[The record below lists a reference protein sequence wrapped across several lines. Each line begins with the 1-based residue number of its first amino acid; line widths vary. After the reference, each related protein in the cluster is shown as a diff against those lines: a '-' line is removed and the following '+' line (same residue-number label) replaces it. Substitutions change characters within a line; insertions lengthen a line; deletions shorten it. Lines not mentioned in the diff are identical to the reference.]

1 MREGQVQIEEQ
12 KIDDVTV
19 QETIG
24 EIAKDAGEEQ
34 PEGETTPRV
43 ARFLAHKQHGNDD
56 QRDAGKRDEEA
67 VVVPE

>member
-19 QETIG
+19 QEAIG
-24 EIAKDAGEEQ
+24 EVAKDAGEKQ
-34 PEGETTPRV
+34 PKGEPTPWV
-43 ARFLAHKQHGNDD
+43 ARFLAQEQDGDDD
-56 QRDAGKRDEEA
+56 QRDAGERDEEA

>member
-24 EIAKDAGEEQ
+24 EIAKDAGEKQ
-34 PEGETTPRV
+34 PKGETTPWV
-43 ARFLAHKQHGNDD
+43 ARFLAHEQHGNDD
-56 QRDAGKRDEEA
+56 QRDAGERNEEA